1 MKGMIMG
8 TIGRLIFFLFCLPV
22 LTGLLVACGEQ
33 KKETRIA
40 TSVRDHQAKPPVEE
54 PAQELL
60 STQASFIEVSQ
71 KVTPSVVNIST
82 ARTRSAQAL
91 PPFFEDFFGEF
102 FRGHPPIPRKEQSL
116 GSGVIISADGYIL
129 TNEHVIR
136 GAEEIKVKLSD
147 QRVYDGTVIGGD
159 PRTDVAVV
167 KIEPEEELPAAVLGN
182 SDGLQVGQ
190 WALAI
195 GNPFG
200 LDRTLT
206 VGVISATGRTNVGIE
221 DYEDFI
227 QTDASINPGN
237 SGGPLLNIYGE
248 VVGINTAIVA
258 SGQGIGFAIPINLAR
273 LIADQLIE
281 KGEVTRGWLG
291 VSLQPLT
298 PELARSFGLDK
309 VGGALVNQVF
319 DDSPAAAAGVRRG
332 DILLTFAGKDI
343 RGVRE
348 LQLLVASTPAGKTE
362 RLEVLRDGKI
372 LELEV
377 RLAVRDE
384 EAAAPKVSAGQ
395 SRGLGMVVAANAD
408 GPGVKV
414 VQVDENSPAA
424 QADIREGDVV
434 LTLNHEDVNDVAA
447 FERSAKKMTEGK
459 NVVLL
464 VQRGNTTLYL
474 AFPAP

>member
-1 MKGMIMG
+1 M
-8 TIGRLIFFLFCLPV
+8 IFFLFCLPV
-22 LTGLLVACGEQ
+22 LAGLLVACGEQ

-424 QADIREGDVV
+424 QAGIREGDVV
-434 LTLNHEDVNDVAA
+434 LTVNHEDVNDVAA

>member
-8 TIGRLIFFLFCLPV
+8 MIGRLLFFLLCLPLLAV
-22 LTGLLVACGEQ
+22 LLAACGE
-33 KKETRIA
+33 KERETRIA
-40 TSVRDHQAKPPVEE
+40 TSVRDQQARPPVEE
-54 PAQELL
+54 PAPELL

-82 ARTRSAQAL
+82 ARTRSTEVL

-102 FRGHPPIPRKEQSL
+102 FRSHPPVQRKEQSL
-116 GSGVIISADGYIL
+116 GSGVIISADGFIL

-167 KIEPEEELPAAVLGN
+167 KIDANEDLPAAVLGN
-182 SDGLQVGQ
+182 SDDLKVGQ

-248 VVGINTAIVA
+248 VVGVNTAIVA

-298 PELARSFGLDK
+298 TELAQSFGLNK
-309 VGGALVNQVF
+309 IGGALVNQVF
-319 DDSPAAAAGVRRG
+319 DDSPAATAGVRRG
-332 DILLTFAGKDI
+332 DILLTFAGKEI

-362 RLEVLRDGKI
+362 ILEVLRDGKI
-372 LELEV
+372 IELEV
-377 RLAVRDE
+377 RLAAQNE
-384 EAAAPKVSAGQ
+384 GSAPKIAAGQ
-395 SRGLGMVVAANAD
+395 SRGLGMTVTSNAAA
-408 GPGVKV
+408 PGVKV
-414 VQVDENSPAA
+414 VKVDEGSAAA
-424 QADIREGDVV
+424 QAGIREGDVV
-434 LTLNHEDVNDVAA
+434 LAVNHEEVKDAAA
-447 FERSAKKMTEGK
+447 FERTAKKVTGSK

-464 VQRGNTTLYL
+464 VQRGQTTLYL

>member
-8 TIGRLIFFLFCLPV
+8 TIRRTLLLLLCLPV
-22 LTGLLVACGEQ
+22 LAGLLAACGE
-33 KKETRIA
+33 KEKETRIA
-40 TSVRDHQAKPPVEE
+40 TSVRDQRARPPVEE
-54 PAQELL
+54 PARELL

-82 ARTRSAQAL
+82 ARIRSAEAL

-116 GSGVIISADGYIL
+116 GSGVIISADGFIL

-136 GAEEIKVKLSD
+136 GADEIKVKLSD

-167 KIEPEEELPAAVLGN
+167 KIDAQEDLPAAVLGN

-298 PELARSFGLDK
+298 PELAQSFGLDK

-348 LQLLVASTPAGKTE
+348 LQLLVASSPAGKTE
-362 RLEVLRDGKI
+362 TLKI
-372 LELEV
+372 LRNGEPLELKV
-377 RLAVRDE
+377 TLAARDE
-384 EAAAPKVSAGQ
+384 EAAVPKIVAGQ
-395 SRGLGMVVAANAD
+395 GRGLGMVVASNAD
-408 GPGVKV
+408 APGVKV
-414 VQVDENSPAA
+414 VKVDENSLAA
-424 QADIREGDVV
+424 QAGIREGDVV
-434 LTLNHEDVNDVAA
+434 LAVNHQDVNDVAA
-447 FERSAKKMTEGK
+447 FERSAKKVTGGK

-464 VQRGNTTLYL
+464 VQRGETTLYL